1 MHSHFLA
8 QATSGAVTVMSELPR
23 LAPICESP
31 VPSVASSAEPS
42 PGPRFRRMLSD
53 ALPAELI
60 SWYLQVDRTGYE
72 HGSIITAAPPVFA
85 TKLEQRHAAWMAA
98 LRSTHGPSPHG
109 AATPILIFPESPGL
123 EADTEARFSIPIAE
137 FTFLLRPRRDGHISL
152 ASPLLV
158 EFDDPSGT
166 VFLYRP
172 LGLHRAALF
181 QLLSV
186 DDAYCVE
193 LSQ

>member
-1 MHSHFLA
+1 
-8 QATSGAVTVMSELPR
+8 MSELPR
-23 LAPICESP
+23 LSPISESP
-31 VPSVASSAEPS
+31 VPSAASSAEPS

-53 ALPAELI
+53 ALPAALI

-85 TKLEQRHAAWMAA
+85 TKLEQRHAAWTAA
-98 LRSTHGPSPHG
+98 LRSTQGPCPHG

-123 EADTEARFSIPIAE
+123 EADTDARFSIPITE
-137 FTFLLRPRRDGHISL
+137 FTFLLRPRRDGHITL
-152 ASPLLV
+152 DSPLLV

-186 DDAYCVE
+186 EEAAYVE
-193 LSQ
+193 LAQ

>member
-1 MHSHFLA
+1 
-8 QATSGAVTVMSELPR
+8 MSDLSR
-23 LAPICESP
+23 LAPISESP
-31 VPSVASSAEPS
+31 VPSAASSAEPS
-42 PGPRFRRMLSD
+42 PGPLFRRMLSD
-53 ALPAELI
+53 ALPAALV

-72 HGSIITAAPPVFA
+72 HGSIITAAPPTFA
-85 TKLEQRHAAWMAA
+85 TKLEQRHAAWTAA
-98 LRSTHGPSPHG
+98 LRSTHGPCPHS

-123 EADTEARFSIPIAE
+123 EADTDARFSIPIAE

-152 ASPLLV
+152 DSPLLV

-186 DDAYCVE
+186 AEAAYVE
-193 LSQ
+193 LAQ